1 MTLPVTF
8 PVTLPVTS
16 PVKSPTNA
24 VEVIELN
31 PVPTPPVNCA
41 VPSDTIGN
49 CTFLPDTVDTI
60 SSSAKVLPASCKVYP
75 ALRLLFVWNYHH

>member
-1 MTLPVTF
+1 
-8 PVTLPVTS
+8 VTS
-16 PVKSPTNA
+16 PVKFPTNA

-49 CTFLPDTVDTI
+49 CTFFPATPEI
-60 SSSAKVLPASCKVYP
+60 KSSSAKVLPASCKVYP
-75 ALRLLFVWNYHH
+75 DSKTVVLEVLSPLRITPLELIL